1 MASMGGDKSVT
12 GYTTDVNSTPC
23 KCVSGAPT
31 PEQTRA
37 IDVKC
42 NADADTAFTTA
53 GGSADDL
60 ADAMANG
67 ASTAGT
73 GAWSTCYNRE
83 LLAIGLTEKGKCT
96 GPGGTANLVCNPDT
110 TSMNGMPGSTAG
122 NGWVDLTGDAC
133 ANECTG
139 AATRKQLETIQK
151 KCDKEAVEKFTAAG
165 GGSAEEFQ
173 QAKDKGA
180 ATTLASTSA
189 VCFVTEFD
197 DKTANSVCGTSGCS
211 WEGQCDSVQCSP
223 DPGCDMIG
231 MVCGNGWKSDG
242 SECSTKCTGRITR
255 EQEEKIQKKCE
266 NKAMDDFKEKG
277 GNMNNWAKAKDEGA
291 YLAGAAKMSKCFETA
306 FKDTTADAVCGTSG
320 CSWEG
325 QCDSGV
331 QCSPD
336 PGCGMTGMV
345 CGNGWKSDGSECSTK
360 CTGRITRE
368 QEEKIH
374 KLCEQDAKNEFIIS
388 GGDAS
393 GWEQSLKTGAVSAA
407 ISGMENCF
415 DKAFDAKNYKWEGV
429 CDAEKAV
436 CFEGGY
442 KADYSGYCDGE
453 CKGMVTMAE
462 LDKLHKDC
470 DAKAKKDFIKNGGSV
485 DDYDVAMNGGA
496 GDAGIGM
503 VSNCFDKAFENQN
516 LKWYG
521 TCDGLNICY
530 DGGYKMDGTKCKKEC
545 TGFATMKQINDIH
558 AACDE
563 KGKQEFIKG
572 GGDSDQWGAE
582 MDKSAA
588 SAGVDLMANCFD
600 KEFTTK
606 NYKWEGT
613 CDGTSKL
620 CFEGGWEMVCSTPQ
634 CQCKCNG
641 VVTQKQIEE
650 IDAKCDEASKQEYVK
665 NGGAAADWDMQKN
678 LGAGLAGVK
687 AMETCF
693 DKKFKEQNLK
703 WDGDCGGEVCWEG
716 GYTMMGMCAKGTKCT
731 GFATMAQ
738 IDDIHNQ
745 CDETART
752 DYMKGGGK
760 VRVSFSFSFFFCFF
774 FFFRTNAETAAYN
787 GLFLFVPF
795 SFFLFFFFS
804 FFL

>member
-1 MASMGGDKSVT
+1 MGQDKSSDKSFT
-12 GYTTDVNSTPC
+12 GYTMADSTPC

-31 PEQTRA
+31 MDQTHA

-42 NADADTAFTTA
+42 NADADIAFTAA

-67 ASTAGT
+67 ASDAGT
-73 GAWSTCYNRE
+73 DAWSTCFDRE
-83 LLAIGLTEKGKCT
+83 LLVA
-96 GPGGTANLVCNPDT
+96 GPGGTALKVQGTCEVTKGGASLTCNPDT
-110 TSMNGMPGSTAG
+110 MDPMPGYPAS
-122 NGWVDLTGDAC
+122 NGWVDLTGEEC
-133 ANECTG
+133 ANPCTG
-139 AATRKQLETIQK
+139 AATRKQLETIQT
-151 KCDKEAVEKFTAAG
+151 KCDKEAEQKFMAAG

-173 QAKDKGA
+173 REKDKGA
-180 ATTLASTSA
+180 AAAGSLASA
-189 VCFVTEFD
+189 GCFDTAFADTTE
-197 DKTANSVCGTSGCS
+197 NSVCGTSGCS
-211 WEGQCDSVQCSP
+211 WEGQCDSVQCWP
-223 DPGCDMIG
+223 DTACDLMTG
-231 MVCGNGWKSDG
+231 MVCSNGWKSSDG
-242 SECSTKCTGRITR
+242 SDCSTKCTGAITSKQER
-255 EQEEKIQKKCE
+255 EIQKKCE
-266 NKAMDDFKEKG
+266 GKAMEDFKEKG
-277 GNMNNWAKAKDEGA
+277 GDMNDWAMAQAEGA
-291 YLAGAAKMSKCFETA
+291 ANAGAAKMNTCFDTA
-306 FKDTTADAVCGTSG
+306 FADTSVNAVCPNSG

-325 QCDSGV
+325 TCD
-331 QCSPD
+331 Q
-336 PGCGMTGMV
+336 
-345 CGNGWKSDGSECSTK
+345 GNACWEDGWKVDMSGECTGK
-360 CTGRITRE
+360 CTGMITAQ
-368 QEEKIH
+368 QEEKLH
-374 KLCEQDAKNEFIIS
+374 ELCEQDAKNEFIKS

-393 GWEQSLKTGAVSAA
+393 GWEQSLETGAASAA

-442 KADYSGYCDGE
+442 KADYSGYCDGKCE
-453 CKGMVTMAE
+453 GVVTMAE
-462 LDKLHKDC
+462 LDKLHNDC

-485 DDYDVAMNGGA
+485 DDYDVAMMGGA
-496 GDAGIGM
+496 GDAGIDM

-516 LKWYG
+516 LKWDG
-521 TCDGLNICY
+521 TCDGSDICY
-530 DGGYKMDGTKCKKEC
+530 DGGWKMDGTKCKKEC
-545 TGFATMKQINDIH
+545 TGFATMKQIDDIH

-572 GGDSDQWGAE
+572 GGDSDQWGAA
-582 MDKSAA
+582 MDMSAA

-600 KEFTTK
+600 NEFTTK

-620 CFEGGWEMVCSTPQ
+620 CFEGGWEKDCSTPQ

-650 IDAKCDEASKQEYVK
+650 IDAKCDEASKQEYIK
-665 NGGAAADWDMQKN
+665 NGGAFDDWDMQKMM
-678 LGAGLAGVK
+678 GAGLAGVQ

-693 DKKFKEQNLK
+693 DKKFKEQNLN
-703 WDGDCGGEVCWEG
+703 WDGDCGGELCWEG

-760 VRVSFSFSFFFCFF
+760 VRVSFSFLFFYCSCSSLLFF
-774 FFFRTNAETAAYN
+774 FFF
-787 GLFLFVPF
+787 
-795 SFFLFFFFS
+795 FFFF
-804 FFL
+804 F